1 MPSVRVWAG
10 RGRSALI
17 GAFTQRNRTGRS
29 ERSTCTPSRNGSGGG
44 NESELYL
51 VDLNVVI
58 LGEEQG
64 AQVDA
69 SRDASYIEA
78 STLVSAFARD
88 QSIIR
93 VTLHHDLIVRRPEAV
108 ALKAGMTW
116 GIRDGGQDA
125 EYDALRSCHSHM

>member
-1 MPSVRVWAG
+1 MRSVRVWAG

-17 GAFTQRNRTGRS
+17 GAFTQRNRTERS

-69 SRDASYIEA
+69 SRIRAISKPTVLSAPSPVIRQSFASRC
-78 STLVSAFARD
+78 T
-88 QSIIR
+88 
-93 VTLHHDLIVRRPEAV
+93 
-108 ALKAGMTW
+108 MT
-116 GIRDGGQDA
+116 
-125 EYDALRSCHSHM
+125 